1 MRRIEDMSRGKGML
15 FALVAIGSIM
25 ASPVLAATTP
35 GAVAATDERAPE
47 AVTNVIGFPGT
58 AGVEISWALSA
69 SDFVRQSPTGS
80 DFTSGG
86 SFSDVNDV
94 AGYNVYRGDELAGST
109 LAGETIF
116 VDVGAVGSTI
126 IYVVTAFDAAGNES
140 DASDEVIVSLGAPP
154 VAVIEVDGDYLDG
167 DGDYGIIDPDG
178 QGLSAVDIWNEGTAE
193 DALLIVTVSIVGEG
207 FSSPDSKL
215 TIAPEDYDFV
225 EIFFDAEDVDN
236 VNAVYEGVVTIRTN
250 DPENREFVYDVVAE
264 IIDGIGLPEI
274 DIKPA
279 DMSNAPGRQ
288 LDLAS
293 TLVGASRTRTVTIS
307 NIGGLTL
314 EGTVEISGDDAFS
327 ISADSYS
334 LGTEEEEVV
343 DVTFTPG
350 AVDTYSATLT
360 IFSNDDQA
368 TSTEI
373 DVTGRGLASY
383 VNPSVIEIPVTKVEM
398 AFERIFPTEQVDL
411 DALRDQIIASL
422 SEAMGIPISR
432 FVDVV
437 LTEGSVIVN
446 FTITQTVT
454 EEGEPT
460 AAEAVATLEVVIA
473 DTATTNVITDIAP
486 VASIVDNSETVVL
499 QPEDANGFP
508 VLGWFTRNP
517 EGRVGLDDFFHFV
530 EKFGSVTADSH
541 FSAAHDL
548 TGRSTS
554 EPDGL
559 VGIDDFFI
567 FVEHFGKIIV
577 NADEILAAL
586 E

>member
-1 MRRIEDMSRGKGML
+1 MSRGKGML

-86 SFSDVNDV
+86 SFSNVNDV

-154 VAVIEVDGDYLDG
+154 VAVIEVDDDYLDG

-193 DALLIVTVSIVGEG
+193 DALLIVTVNIVGEG
-207 FSSPDSKL
+207 FSSPDSTL
-215 TIAPEDYDFV
+215 TIAPEDSDFV

-264 IIDGIGLPEI
+264 IVDGVGLPEI
-274 DIKPA
+274 GIKPG

-314 EGTVEISGDDAFS
+314 EGTVEIYGDDAFS

-334 LGTEEEEVV
+334 LGTEEEQVV

-373 DVTGRGLASY
+373 DVTGRGLARY
-383 VNPSVIEIPVTKVEM
+383 ENPSVIETPVTKVEM
-398 AFERIFPTEQVDL
+398 VFDRELPTEQVDL
-411 DALRDQIIASL
+411 DALRDQIIAAL

-460 AAEAVATLEVVIA
+460 AAEAVATLESVIA
-473 DTATTNVITDIAP
+473 DTVTPNVITDIAP
-486 VASIVDNSETVVL
+486 VASVVDNSETVVL

-530 EKFGSVTADSH
+530 EKFGSVTGDAH
-541 FSAAHDL
+541 FSAEHDL
-548 TGRSTS
+548 TGRSS
-554 EPDGL
+554 SDPDGL

-567 FVEHFGKIIV
+567 FVSHFGKIIV
-577 NADEILAAL
+577 NADQILAAL

>member
-1 MRRIEDMSRGKGML
+1 MSRGKGML

-154 VAVIEVDGDYLDG
+154 VAVIEVDDDYLDG

-350 AVDTYSATLT
+350 TADTYSATLT

-373 DVTGRGLASY
+373 DVTGRGLARY
-383 VNPSVIEIPVTKVEM
+383 ANPSVIEIPVTKVEM